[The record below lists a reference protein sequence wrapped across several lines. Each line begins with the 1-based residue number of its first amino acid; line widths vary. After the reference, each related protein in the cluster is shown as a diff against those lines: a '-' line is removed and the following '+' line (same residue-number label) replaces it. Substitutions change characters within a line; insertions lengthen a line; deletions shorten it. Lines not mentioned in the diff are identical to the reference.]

1 MIVLLSV
8 IKTFDNCVI
17 LRQIYGLLKKKI
29 KIKIKIKSLFMYFLF
44 YFSGG
49 GTSNSADGIQTRVNS
64 PYTIEQMQRNGSL
77 TNRKMSVQVGAWW
90 MNFFSQNFN
99 GIPVGKTDGFSNWI
113 SINVIFLPKSL
124 FANFWGL
131 TVQNITSPF
140 TPARTHSISGLKY
153 RVMKLSFLSLK
164 MMVKSGLEFILK

>member
-1 MIVLLSV
+1 MTIAQNSLVV
-8 IKTFDNCVI
+8 
-17 LRQIYGLLKKKI
+17 LKKKI
-29 KIKIKIKSLFMYFLF
+29 KIKIKFLFMYFLF

-90 MNFFSQNFN
+90 MNFFSQN

-113 SINVIFLPKSL
+113 SINVIFLPTSL
-124 FANFWGL
+124 FSNFWGL

-153 RVMKLSFLSLK
+153 WAPSEIAAKLPGQFSHSGQILLHWAAATLK
-164 MMVKSGLEFILK
+164 GLGEF

>member
-1 MIVLLSV
+1 MAPYWDQCDSTNPSRALPLLMNKYNKHNK
-8 IKTFDNCVI
+8 KT
-17 LRQIYGLLKKKI
+17 
-29 KIKIKIKSLFMYFLF
+29 YFCIF
-44 YFSGG
+44 VSFFSGG
-49 GTSNSADGIQTRVNS
+49 GTSNSADGKQTRVNS

-113 SINVIFLPKSL
+113 SINVIFCFELPKSL

-131 TVQNITSPF
+131 TVQ
-140 TPARTHSISGLKY
+140 KY
-153 RVMKLSFLSLK
+153 HKSLTRKLIIEKISLK
-164 MMVKSGLEFILK
+164 LHNLTYLMDRVDICIWVKFCSFYF